1 MGISE
6 RRYSRTDGTLATMTD
21 EVRHDASDPPR
32 PSATSY
38 TLSLEETALRFVEAG
53 LPRNIRSLQRYCAA
67 GRLDCIK
74 EETVSGLAY
83 FVDPDSV
90 ERAITQLAQLHGITD
105 EVRHATTVHDM
116 SHHVASEDQPRM
128 LDDTPRPSAANRDN
142 DAPENQERQTP
153 PQPDVSQYVARIESE
168 NIFLRDQIGVKDTQI
183 AALLERDKETNFLIR
198 GLQTMLAPLL
208 GSGERTDPPED
219 RAN

>member
-1 MGISE
+1 MP
-6 RRYSRTDGTLATMTD
+6 D
-21 EVRHDASDPPR
+21 EVRHSTSDTPR
-32 PSATSY
+32 PTATRY
-38 TLSLEETALRFVEAG
+38 TLSLEETALRFTEAG
-53 LPRNIRSLQRYCAA
+53 FPRNIRSLQRYCAA

-105 EVRHATTVHDM
+105 EVRHGATVHDV
-116 SHHVASEDQPRM
+116 SHHVVSQEQPNII
-128 LDDTPRPSAANRDN
+128 DDTPRPSAAHRDN
-142 DAPENQERQTP
+142 DASVNQDRQSP
-153 PQPDVSQYVARIESE
+153 PQPDVSQYVARLESE
-168 NIFLRDQIGVKDTQI
+168 NVFLRDQIGVKDTQI

-208 GSGERTDPPED
+208 GSADKSNPPQHH
-219 RAN
+219 AN

>member
-1 MGISE
+1 LSIKTLENASFCGVVILE
-6 RRYSRTDGTLATMTD
+6 FFRPDLGNYITPPQICTSRLEAQQSDGDIRAGCSRVGGTLATMPD

-74 EETVSGLAY
+74 EETASGLAY

-105 EVRHATTVHDM
+105 EVRHGATVHDM
-116 SHHVASEDQPRM
+116 PHHVASDDQSRM
-128 LDDTPRPSAANRDN
+128 MDDTPRPSAADRDN
-142 DAPENQERQTP
+142 NMPENQERQSP
-153 PQPDVSQYVARIESE
+153 PQPDVSQYVA
-168 NIFLRDQIGVKDTQI
+168 
-183 AALLERDKETNFLIR
+183 
-198 GLQTMLAPLL
+198 
-208 GSGERTDPPED
+208 
-219 RAN
+219 